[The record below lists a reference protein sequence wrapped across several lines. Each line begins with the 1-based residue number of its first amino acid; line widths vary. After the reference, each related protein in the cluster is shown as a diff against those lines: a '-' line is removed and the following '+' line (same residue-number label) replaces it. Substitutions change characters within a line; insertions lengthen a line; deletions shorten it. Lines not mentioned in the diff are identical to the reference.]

1 MAGQIKYEES
11 THTKFK
17 VKEPKMYHVI
27 MYNDDFTPMD
37 FVVEILMSVFNKS
50 ESEAFRLMYA
60 IHRGTRAI
68 VGTYVYDI
76 AVTKADEAVK
86 RAREAGYPFRVETEP
101 VEK

>member
-11 THTKFK
+11 THTKYK
-17 VKEPKMYHVI
+17 VKEPKMFHVV

-37 FVVEILMSVFNKS
+37 FVVEILMTVFNKS
-50 ESEAFRLMYA
+50 ETEAFRLMYA
-60 IHRGTRAI
+60 IHRGVKAV

-76 AVTKADEAVK
+76 AVTKAAESVK
-86 RAREAGYPFRVETEP
+86 RARDAGYPFRVETEP

>member
-11 THTKFK
+11 TQIKFK

-37 FVVEILMSVFNKS
+37 FVVEILMSVFHKS
-50 ESEAFRLMYA
+50 ETEAFQLMYA
-60 IHRGTRAI
+60 IHRGIKAV
-68 VGTYVYDI
+68 VGTYIYDI

-86 RAREAGYPFRVETEP
+86 RARAEGYPFRVETEP
-101 VEK
+101 VEQ

>member
-11 THTKFK
+11 THTKYK
-17 VKEPKMYHVI
+17 VKEPKMYHVV

-50 ESEAFRLMYA
+50 EAEAFRLMYA
-60 IHRGTRAI
+60 IHRSVKAV

-76 AVTKADEAVK
+76 AVTKAEESVK
-86 RAREAGYPFRVETEP
+86 RAREAGYPFRVETEA
-101 VEK
+101 VSK

>member
-1 MAGQIKYEES
+1 MSGQIKFEEN
-11 THTKFK
+11 THTKFR

-60 IHRGTRAI
+60 IHRGTRAV